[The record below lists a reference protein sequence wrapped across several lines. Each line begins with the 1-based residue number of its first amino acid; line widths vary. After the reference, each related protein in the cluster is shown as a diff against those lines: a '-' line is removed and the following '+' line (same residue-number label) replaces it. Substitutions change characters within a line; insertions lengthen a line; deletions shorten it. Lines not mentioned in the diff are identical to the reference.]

1 MSMDRKE
8 MIDILNGMCERCLIK
23 GLIQSLDDARK
34 LYDVFDR
41 FRNNGYVMDD
51 EYSDDI
57 LYFYNL
63 ATELHKS
70 GNTSLEESYSIYNA
84 ILTADRIDF
93 VEISKMVEF
102 PEYNNEENI
111 VNVKPVILSSEE
123 NSVVIDNID
132 PVIEVEPVK
141 IKRTKTS
148 KNKKM
153 KNEDASVV
161 DISDISL

>member
-1 MSMDRKE
+1 MERKE
-8 MIDILNGMCERCLIK
+8 IIDILNGMCERCLIK

-41 FRNNGYVMDD
+41 FRNNGYVRDD

-84 ILTADRIDF
+84 ILAADNIDF
-93 VEISKMVEF
+93 VETDIDADVEH
-102 PEYNNEENI
+102 I
-111 VNVKPVILSSEE
+111 SEE
-123 NSVVIDNID
+123 KIVK
-132 PVIEVEPVK
+132 VEPVVIEK
-141 IKRTKTS
+141 DVDVEQVKVKRS
-148 KNKKM
+148 KSSRSKKV
-153 KNEDASVV
+153 NAEDVGV
-161 DISDISL
+161 IDISDISL